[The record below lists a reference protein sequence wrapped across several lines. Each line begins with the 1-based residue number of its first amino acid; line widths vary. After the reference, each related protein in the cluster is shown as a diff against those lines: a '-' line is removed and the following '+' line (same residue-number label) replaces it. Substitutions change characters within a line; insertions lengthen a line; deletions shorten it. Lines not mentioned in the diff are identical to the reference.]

1 MKKRI
6 LSLILVLMLIPF
18 ASLFSACG
26 KDKGYNLNNLVSDY
40 NSIANENN
48 NVKLDGGVLSFD
60 YSSYGNVQEI
70 IDNTNE
76 YKILNDYNFVF
87 ENLMMFASNNVAKC
101 SNNSATKNVAI
112 KNQTQQDLIEFK
124 KSVSDVNQCFNLF
137 AEMILV
143 SQSNPTSSNCVGR
156 FNNLIKTYDAMFE
169 NGRKF
174 NNTLANLYF
183 NNILNDGNP
192 NVYAVGRT
200 NFNANM
206 VISKIRSRIEWEISL
221 LSSSFVEMTD
231 DFNLSD
237 NNYYTDNGN
246 NNDSY
251 MEKLLKVASLKED
264 KATERANHEDNKS
277 SFFNLA
283 VQAQNIQTVL
293 NNENSKYVYACNEI
307 DYIAVSAA
315 DSASAQ
321 QKLCAS
327 IIEENYNTISTYA
340 NVLSQML
347 VIMLG

>member
-26 KDKGYNLNNLVSDY
+26 KEKGYNLNNLNNDF
-40 NSIANENN
+40 NAIANENN
-48 NVKLDGGVLSFD
+48 NVKLEGGVLSFD
-60 YSSYGNVQEI
+60 YSNHGNLQEVI
-70 IDNTNE
+70 NTTDE
-76 YKILNDYNFVF
+76 YKILNDYNYVF
-87 ENLMMFASNNVAKC
+87 ENLMIFASNNVAKC
-101 SNNSATKNVAI
+101 SNNSATNNVSL
-112 KNQTQQDLIEFK
+112 KNQTQQDLNNFK

-192 NVYAVGRT
+192 NVYAIGET
-200 NFNANM
+200 NFNSNI

-231 DFNLSD
+231 DFSLNDYGYKSNMTNLL
-237 NNYYTDNGN
+237 N
-246 NNDSY
+246 
-251 MEKLLKVASLKED
+251 VASLKED
-264 KATERANHEDNKS
+264 KAIERANENKS
-277 SFFNLA
+277 SFYKLS
-283 VQAQNIQTVL
+283 VQAQNIQTTL
-293 NNENSKYVYACNEI
+293 NNDNGKFVYACNEI
-307 DYIAVSAA
+307 DYVAVSAS
-315 DSASAQ
+315 DSALSQ

-327 IIEENYNTISTYA
+327 IIDENYKTISTYA

-347 VIMLG
+347 DIMLG

>member
-26 KDKGYNLNNLVSDY
+26 KDKGYNLDNLKTDFAA
-40 NSIANENN
+40 IEKENN
-48 NVKLDGGVLSFD
+48 NVKFADGVLTFE
-60 YSSYGNVQEI
+60 YSAHGNLQEVI
-70 IDNTNE
+70 NSTDE

-87 ENLMMFASNNVAKC
+87 ENMMMFASNNVAKC
-101 SNNSATKNVAI
+101 SINSATSEVAI
-112 KNQTQQDLIEFK
+112 KNKTLEDLKDFK

-169 NGRKF
+169 SGRRF

-192 NVYAVGRT
+192 NVYAVGEV
-200 NFNANM
+200 NFNANT
-206 VISKIRSRIEWEISL
+206 VVSKIRSRIEWEISL

-231 DFNLSD
+231 DFNLDDYGYKS
-237 NNYYTDNGN
+237 NMT
-246 NNDSY
+246 
-251 MEKLLKVASLKED
+251 KLLKVANLKED
-264 KATERANHEDNKS
+264 EATERAKENKS
-277 SFFNLA
+277 NFYALS

-293 NNENSKYVYACNEI
+293 INENSKYNYACNEI
-307 DYIAVSAA
+307 DYVSVSAS
-315 DSASAQ
+315 DSATPQ

-327 IIEENYNTISTYA
+327 IIEENYNTISIYA
-340 NVLSQML
+340 NVLNQML
-347 VIMLG
+347 VVVLG